1 LYYLQQACKN
11 KHFFSCDIALEDV
24 KFKTTS
30 KQMGAGFE
38 LPTFSVCFVFVDKLM
53 TMYQFSDVD
62 CMWRHHKRG
71 GW

>member
-1 LYYLQQACKN
+1 LRTN
-11 KHFFSCDIALEDV
+11 IFSCDTAVEDV

-30 KQMGAGFE
+30 EQICEGYERHHF
-38 LPTFSVCFVFVDKLM
+38 LYFFIFVDKLM

-71 GW
+71 AGR